1 MIPFHT
7 VSSIQLIPTQEGE
20 RARPYEDGTLVPLSG
35 PKCMQVGMSRNWSVD
50 HDQMIMSSRVVFI
63 VVVVVIGEKKDF
75 TKSST
80 QSWCSIVRGET
91 PDTNRGL

>member
-63 VVVVVIGEKKDF
+63 VVVVVIGEKKRF
-75 TKSST
+75 YEVKYAELVLHSA
-80 QSWCSIVRGET
+80 RR
-91 PDTNRGL
+91 NARH

>member
-1 MIPFHT
+1 
-7 VSSIQLIPTQEGE
+7 
-20 RARPYEDGTLVPLSG
+20 
-35 PKCMQVGMSRNWSVD
+35 
-50 HDQMIMSSRVVFI
+50 MIMSSRVVFI